1 MPSTPTKP
9 GTRRLSEVARHVVVP
24 VGIVSTG
31 YPSVQAKCRDLGILH
46 DDWQQGLGRL
56 ILGKRANGKY
66 AATVGGVVMSIPR
79 QVGKTFTVGTILF
92 ALCLLFPRMT
102 ALWTAHRTRTAN
114 ETFRAMQALARKP
127 KIKPFIL
134 AVRSTNGEQ
143 EIAFR
148 NGSRIMFGAREQ
160 GFGRGFAE
168 VDIEVFDEAQILTE
182 RALEDMVAATNQ
194 SKHPAGA
201 LLFYMGTP
209 PRPID
214 PGEAFTNKRD
224 RALSGKSNDMVYVE
238 LSADEKPNPDDRKQ
252 WAKANPSYP
261 VRTPVESMQRLRENV
276 GSDESFIREG
286 LGVWDDKRGLGVV
299 PADDWLSCLDPGSQI
314 ATTPNFALDIAPS
327 RNWSAIAVSGIRGDG
342 FPHIEV
348 TSREGLVDHRPGVD
362 WVVPRMVELSASFPG
377 MVLTIASGSTAE
389 SLVPALIAAGVDL
402 EFVKRNDVAAA
413 CGLFFD
419 LATTNSL
426 RHIGQTGLT
435 AALATVRKNVEDG
448 EGAWR
453 WGRKRSAADITPLY
467 AATLALWVAVN
478 PPDPD
483 VSVFFFSDLD
493 EDDESTEDNS
503 F

>member
-9 GTRRLSEVARHVVVP
+9 GTRRLSEVAQHVVVP

-66 AATVGGVVMSIPR
+66 AATIGGIVMSIPR
-79 QVGKTFTVGTILF
+79 QVGKTFTVGSILF
-92 ALCLLFPRMT
+92 ALCLLFPQMT

-114 ETFRAMQALARKP
+114 ETFRAMQALARRP
-127 KIKPFIL
+127 KIKPFVL
-134 AVRSTNGEQ
+134 AVRTANGEQ
-143 EIAFR
+143 EIVFR
-148 NGSRIMFGAREQ
+148 NGSRILFGAREQ

-214 PGEAFTNKRD
+214 PGEAFQNKRN
-224 RALSGKSNDMVYVE
+224 RALSGKSKDMVYVE
-238 LSADEKPNPDDRKQ
+238 LSADANPNPDDRKQ

-286 LGVWDDKRGLGVV
+286 LGVWDDPNALGVV
-299 PADDWLSCLDPGSQI
+299 PAAAWASCLDTASEI
-314 ATTPNFALDIAPS
+314 VTTPVFALDVSPA
-327 RNWSAIAVSGIRGDG
+327 RNWAAIGVAGDRADG
-342 FPHIEV
+342 LPHIEI
-348 TSREGLVDHRPGVD
+348 TSSKGVVDHQPGTD
-362 WVVPRMVELSASFPG
+362 WVVPRVVALAARWPG
-377 MVLTIASGSTAE
+377 LVLAVISGSAAE
-389 SLVPALIAAGVDL
+389 SLVPALQAAGIEVQ
-402 EFVKRNDVAAA
+402 FVKGNDVGAA
-413 CGLFFD
+413 CGMVYD
-419 LATTNSL
+419 LATTAGL
-426 RHIGQTGLT
+426 RHIGQPELT
-435 AALATVRKNVEDG
+435 SALSVARKAVEDG

-453 WGRKRSAADITPLY
+453 WGRRKSAADITPLY
-467 AATLALWVAVN
+467 AATIALWVHLATRII
-478 PPDPD
+478 D
-483 VSVFFFSDLD
+483 VS
-493 EDDESTEDNS
+493 ESVW
-503 F
+503 